1 MRILF
6 VDDDESLQ
14 ETVSGLLTEA
24 GHEVECASSGGEAL
38 QILREHPCRLVITD
52 WEMPEMNGLTLCRS
66 IRAGQSVGYVYVIL
80 LTCHSTPED
89 IVTGLSA
96 GADDFMSKPFHAGE
110 LAMRV
115 RAGERVLSLE
125 TRDLAM
131 FAMAKLAESRD
142 PETGAHLER
151 VRSYCRA
158 IMLKLA
164 GSGKRQTVDA
174 HQLQRV
180 AHIHIVEGE
189 IAGGKGEDDIL
200 GRGHR
205 V

>member
-110 LAMRV
+110 LAMRG
-115 RAGERVLSLE
+115 RAGVALE
-125 TRDLAM
+125 GGGVWSSSETELEEPIPPGPRCELQPLLAA
-131 FAMAKLAESRD
+131 F
-142 PETGAHLER
+142 
-151 VRSYCRA
+151 
-158 IMLKLA
+158 LKEPK
-164 GSGKRQTVDA
+164 S
-174 HQLQRV
+174 
-180 AHIHIVEGE
+180 
-189 IAGGKGEDDIL
+189 
-200 GRGHR
+200 
-205 V
+205 